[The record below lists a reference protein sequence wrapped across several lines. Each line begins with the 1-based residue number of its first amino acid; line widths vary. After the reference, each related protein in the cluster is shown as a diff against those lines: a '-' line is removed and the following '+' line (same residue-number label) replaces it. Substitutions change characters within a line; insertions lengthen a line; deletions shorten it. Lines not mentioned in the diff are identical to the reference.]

1 MLIFDLKSVLASFDF
16 FVFFFLSEAL
26 ASLDIFSL
34 SFFLFGAFASLD
46 LFLSLF
52 FLSEELASLD
62 SLFSFFLFLL
72 SEALR
77 LIYFLHNF
85 PFQGNDTL
93 LRSNRGDFFG
103 EWVSA
108 DCGGRGVFGVSACG
122 GLRGSD

>member
-52 FLSEELASLD
+52 FLKNSLR
-62 SLFSFFLFLL
+62 LIHYFQFFLFLL